1 MEIFHNGDRVAVHMR
16 APNTQR
22 EPIVRMEHMPP
33 EHQKYTK
40 YNADDFTVW
49 AKSVG
54 EAAATVVRRFLAAGK
69 EPEVGFKSC
78 ASMTRLAE
86 RYGSERLENACKRL
100 LAYTQTPSIRTLTNI
115 LKNGQDRL
123 SLPIDQPEAKPE
135 ESHGF
140 TRGADYYRRKGGDSK

>member
-1 MEIFHNGDRVAVHMR
+1 MHSANLS
-16 APNTQR
+16 
-22 EPIVRMEHMPP
+22 MPP

-40 YNADDFTVW
+40 YNADNFTVW
-49 AKSVG
+49 AKSIG
-54 EAAATVVRRFLAAGK
+54 DAAATVVRRLLASGK

-78 ASMTRLAE
+78 ASMTRLAD

-115 LKNGQDRL
+115 LKNGQDYL
-123 SLPIDQPEAKPE
+123 ALPNSQQESKAE
-135 ESHGF
+135 EPHGF